1 MNLNSLP
8 HSLAFQYQ
16 IILQAGMWKTI
27 LYLWLQQQKVTN
39 NNYVCVCPFE
49 MLARI
54 IPIVL
59 PPQSHMS
66 SILFFG
72 GFLSTGYDA
81 ECVFYCCTLFK
92 KCFVGKK

>member
-39 NNYVCVCPFE
+39 NNYVCVCVF
-49 MLARI
+49 
-54 IPIVL
+54 V
-59 PPQSHMS
+59 
-66 SILFFG
+66 SI
-72 GFLSTGYDA
+72 
-81 ECVFYCCTLFK
+81 
-92 KCFVGKK
+92 